1 MATKMQP
8 PSAKSWEQI
17 RSSARQRLV
26 GAIVLVILA
35 IAILP
40 WVLESK
46 PREEE
51 VQVNIDVLQNQPVET
66 VYISPP
72 PAMQLP
78 DTTQVIQEQEPSVQA
93 VSEQP
98 STTTIGESSEP
109 YVSPFQLPGEE
120 TTSSAGNNN
129 TSQQSVVPTETVSNS
144 QASQDSNVNG
154 GTNSGYATRPAGRT
168 VLSSKLRPNQAWPAG
183 AAITARNADAARAA
197 ALLGEDLST
206 VNRSA
211 PATTTAVGQAAT
223 PAQADSKP
231 YVIQVGAYSD
241 TNKVNEVRARLT
253 MAGYSSFTQ
262 DVDTNAGRMTRV
274 RVGPVRG
281 AAAAEDLA
289 KKLSTL
295 LGVQVSVL
303 PV

>member
-17 RSSARQRLV
+17 RTSARQRLI

-51 VQVNIDVLQNQPVET
+51 VQVNIDVLQSQPVET

-72 PAMQLP
+72 PVMQLP
-78 DTTQVIQEQEPSVQA
+78 EVVQVTQEHSTSTQTVSEEPSTVTA
-93 VSEQP
+93 
-98 STTTIGESSEP
+98 IGVNSEP

-120 TTSSAGNNN
+120 VTSSVANNS
-129 TSQQSVVPTETVSNS
+129 TLPQSVTPNGEVADNLAGQNVNRTVS
-144 QASQDSNVNG
+144 
-154 GTNSGYATRPAGRT
+154 SGYATRPAGRT

-183 AAITARNADAARAA
+183 TATTARDADAARAA
-197 ALLGEDLST
+197 ALLGENLSA
-206 VNRSA
+206 VNA
-211 PATTTAVGQAAT
+211 NATATTRAAGQAPT
-223 PAQADSKP
+223 PALADSKS

-262 DVDTNAGRMTRV
+262 DVETNAGRMTRV

-281 AAAAEDLA
+281 VEAAEDLA
-289 KKLSTL
+289 KKLRAL